1 MTSATE
7 SARSYGSVNP
17 DTTPRSKF
25 DIWNLIKRPMT
36 ANSYQLTARYRVKS
50 APVRRAKSGVV
61 TRRRRRLESRAESEG
76 CESINSIT
84 TATDCTF
91 FDLDKDL
98 PDDFF
103 DQDDDEADSPRRPQS
118 IAGTHSQ
125 KMYLRTCKAM
135 RITPTNYV
143 FRHLAEEK
151 MDLKHHLLGPEGVKA
166 CAISLVENSTVQ
178 SLDLEDNAIGVKGA
192 GYIAEMLTENS
203 FITELSLAHNDL
215 RSEGV
220 KAIVKVMHD
229 LDNVI
234 KLDMS
239 GNNLQEYDGA
249 LFSNLIEDSQ
259 NLKEL
264 KLSHNCFCEIGG
276 IAIGDALGW
285 NDTIEYLDLS
295 WNHLRRSGAT
305 SIAKGLGINSGLKV
319 LDLSWNGFYLDG
331 CKELANALEKNST
344 LEDINLSSNRINKQ
358 CLQELWKGLKKNET
372 LQKLRLSDNPIT
384 SSGAYFLLNALRE
397 TKSSGLNYVD
407 LGTQCV
413 EGPFVTMLQDMQE
426 QRSLQMK
433 YGAVWDQS
441 MEGEDDEMD
450 LVDENPVLILMEF
463 GKLLGLRLTD
473 LFCMMDKD
481 NSKTLTRKEIKC
493 GLLECNIPLSE
504 KAVDHLVEKLDQD
517 GDGEID
523 YGELTAGHQQ
533 HRRKLTKT
541 IMMSRERNVDMEDTD
556 VGRVRKKLQRLMAKQ
571 LGGAILNTGFSTITD
586 LARKNGKVVDTKDKQ
601 KKAGPSQ
608 KHK

>member
-1 MTSATE
+1 MMRLDHCVMDTE
-7 SARSYGSVNP
+7 CFERNKFLNDQHHLRSTFDKNQ
-17 DTTPRSKF
+17 F
-25 DIWNLIKRPMT
+25 DIWSLIKRPMT

-76 CESINSIT
+76 CESIHSIT

-151 MDLKHHLLGPEGVKA
+151 MDLKHHLLGPEGAKA

-178 SLDLEDNAIGVKGA
+178 SLDLEDNAVGVKGA

-203 FITELSLAHNDL
+203 FITELQ
-215 RSEGV
+215 
-220 KAIVKVMHD
+220 
-229 LDNVI
+229 
-234 KLDMS
+234 

-276 IAIGDALGW
+276 ITIGDALGW
-285 NDTIEYLDLS
+285 NDTIEFLDLS

-305 SIAKGLGINSGLKV
+305 SIAKGIGINSGLKV

-384 SSGAYFLLNALRE
+384 SSGAYFLLNSLRE

-441 MEGEDDEMD
+441 MEAEDDEMD

-556 VGRVRKKLQRLMAKQ
+556 VGRVRKKLQKLMAKQ

-601 KKAGPSQ
+601 KKARPSQ